1 LILQWLYRSILDTI
15 NVALPK
21 ELESLVRVHVES
33 GLYGSASDFI
43 REAMRLFEAYHDV
56 QQASLVA
63 LKADLEQGMAD
74 VKAVHVVASDM
85 SVIKA
90 QDRALKRSP

>member
-1 LILQWLYRSILDTI
+1 
-15 NVALPK
+15 
-21 ELESLVRVHVES
+21 
-33 GLYGSASDFI
+33 
-43 REAMRLFEAYHDV
+43 MRLFEAYHPG
-56 QQASLVA
+56 QQASLFA

-74 VKAVHVVASDM
+74 VKAGHVVASDM

>member
-1 LILQWLYRSILDTI
+1 
-15 NVALPK
+15 
-21 ELESLVRVHVES
+21 
-33 GLYGSASDFI
+33 
-43 REAMRLFEAYHDV
+43 MRLFEANHDV

-74 VKAVHVVASDM
+74 LKAGHVVASDM

-90 QDRALKRSP
+90 QDRALKRSPWMIYSLRFASSMFCSFDVR

>member
-1 LILQWLYRSILDTI
+1 
-15 NVALPK
+15 
-21 ELESLVRVHVES
+21 
-33 GLYGSASDFI
+33 
-43 REAMRLFEAYHDV
+43 MRLFEAYHDV
-56 QQASLVA
+56 QQSSLVA

-90 QDRALKRSP
+90 

>member
-1 LILQWLYRSILDTI
+1 
-15 NVALPK
+15 
-21 ELESLVRVHVES
+21 
-33 GLYGSASDFI
+33 
-43 REAMRLFEAYHDV
+43 MRLFEANHDV
-56 QQASLVA
+56 QQSSLVA

-74 VKAVHVVASDM
+74 VKAGHVVASDM

>member
-1 LILQWLYRSILDTI
+1 LFAHT
-15 NVALPK
+15 
-21 ELESLVRVHVES
+21 ES

-43 REAMRLFEAYHDV
+43 REAKRLFEAYHDV
-56 QQASLVA
+56 QQSSLVS
-63 LKADLEQGMAD
+63 LKAYFEQGMAG
-74 VKAVHVVASDM
+74 VKAGHVVASDM